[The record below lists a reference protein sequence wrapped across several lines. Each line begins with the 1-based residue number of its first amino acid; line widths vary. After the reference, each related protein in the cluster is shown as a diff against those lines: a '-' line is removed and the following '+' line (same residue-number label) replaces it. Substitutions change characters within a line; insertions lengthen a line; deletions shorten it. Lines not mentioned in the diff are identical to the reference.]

1 MREAESRTHVVGT
14 AGHVDHGKST
24 LVHALTGIHPDRLRE
39 EVERQ
44 MTIDLGFAWL
54 TLPQGE
60 AVGIVDVPGHRDFI
74 ENMLAGVGGMDAVL
88 LVIAADEGVMPQ
100 TREHAAIL
108 RLLGVE
114 RGIIVLTKS
123 DLADDPDWL
132 RMVEADARALLAGT
146 PLADSEAMAVS
157 ARTGQ
162 GVPELIQALASLLQD
177 LPPRADRGRPRLP
190 IDRVFSMPGFGT
202 VLTGTLLDGC
212 LELGHEVE
220 LSPSGLRG
228 RIRGLQTHK
237 RKIELAMPGSRVAVN
252 VSGVGVEG
260 VERGEVLGKP
270 GMHPATR
277 LMDVRIDCL
286 EDASGPIT
294 HNQELKLFT
303 GTAQRVARIRILDG
317 DRIRPGE
324 SGWAQLVL
332 RHAVAAAAGD
342 RLVVRRPSPGETLGG
357 GIVIEPAPARLHR
370 RREAQVLA
378 TLERLAQ
385 GDPRDRL
392 AEAAASEGPATLAQ
406 LAAVAKMD
414 DGSAASMLADLI
426 AAGRVRRVGAGALA
440 ADGLHIE
447 SEAWGRLTDRARQ
460 VLEEYHRS
468 FPLRAGVPREE
479 LKSRLRLEGRVY
491 LACLHSWGVEGKV
504 REVAGGVALEGFRP
518 APSGPQQAA
527 IERMMGRVAAAEF
540 SPPSVKDLTDALGE
554 ELYAYLV
561 ASGTLVVVS
570 PEVAFG
576 AEAYGKLVR
585 GIRELLARE
594 GQATVARIRDEF
606 DTSRKYILAL
616 LEHLDSKGI
625 TVRDGDVRRLG
636 PRAGEG

>member
-1 MREAESRTHVVGT
+1 VPGAEDRTHVVGT

-54 TLPQGE
+54 TLPEGE
-60 AVGIVDVPGHRDFI
+60 AIGIVDVPGHRDFI

-114 RGIIVLTKS
+114 RGIIVLTKV
-123 DLADDPDWL
+123 DLVDDPEWL

-146 PLADSEAMAVS
+146 PLAESQVLAVS
-157 ARTGQ
+157 ARTGL
-162 GVPELIQALASLLQD
+162 GLPELVRALATLLQG
-177 LPPRADRGRPRLP
+177 LPQRADRRRPRLP

-202 VLTGTLLDGC
+202 VMTGTLLDGC
-212 LELGHEVE
+212 LELGQDIE

-237 RKIELAMPGSRVAVN
+237 RRIERAVPGSRVAVN
-252 VSGVGVEG
+252 ISGVGVEG
-260 VERGEVLGKP
+260 VERGEVLGLP

-277 LMDVRIDCL
+277 LMDVRVDCL
-286 EDASGPIT
+286 ADASGPIT

-303 GTAQRVARIRILDG
+303 GTAQRAARIRILDG

-332 RHAVAAAAGD
+332 RHAVAASAGD

-357 GIVIEPAPARLHR
+357 GIVVEPAPARLHR
-370 RREAQVLA
+370 RREARILA

-392 AEAAASEGPATLAQ
+392 VEVAAREGPASLAH
-406 LAAVAKMD
+406 LAALAKLD
-414 DGSAASMLADLI
+414 EGSAAAWAADLI
-426 AAGRVRRVGAGALA
+426 AAGRLRRIGAGAPPA
-440 ADGLHIE
+440 EGLLIE
-447 SEAWGRLTDRARQ
+447 SEAWDRLTERARR
-460 VLEEYHRS
+460 VLEAYHLS
-468 FPLRAGVPREE
+468 FPLRAGMPREE
-479 LKSRLRLEGRVY
+479 LKSRLHLEGRAY
-491 LACLHSWGVEGKV
+491 PACLQAWGVEGKV
-504 REVAGGVALEGFRP
+504 REVAGSVALDGFHP
-518 APSGPQQAA
+518 APSEPQQAA
-527 IERMMGRVAAAEF
+527 IEALMGRVRAAEF

-561 ASGTLVVVS
+561 ASGALVVVS

-585 GIRELLARE
+585 GVRELLGRE
-594 GQATVARIRDEF
+594 GKATVARIRDEF

-616 LEHLDSKGI
+616 LEHLDARGI

-636 PRAGEG
+636 PRGGEG